1 MLIDFLRLGL
11 TLFAIGGLLAGL
23 SIAID
28 NVQLVKWAVI
38 LLLIGGAVFVG
49 SVILMIWTRPDATE
63 KEILFYGMS
72 VLRVRRY

>member
-1 MLIDFLRLGL
+1 MLIDFLKLGL

-28 NVQLVKWAVI
+28 NVQLVRWAVI
-38 LLLIGGAVFVG
+38 LILIGGAVFIG
-49 SVILMIWTRPDATE
+49 TAILMIWTRPDATE
-63 KEILFYGMS
+63 KEILLYGMS

>member
-1 MLIDFLRLGL
+1 MLIDFLKLGL

-28 NVQLVKWAVI
+28 NVQLVRWAVI
-38 LLLIGGAVFVG
+38 LILIGGAVFIG
-49 SVILMIWTRPDATE
+49 TAIIMIWTRPDNTE
-63 KEILFYGMS
+63 KGILLYGMS

>member
-1 MLIDFLRLGL
+1 MLIDFLKLGL

-28 NVQLVKWAVI
+28 NVQLVRWAVI
-38 LLLIGGAVFVG
+38 LILIGGAVFIG
-49 SVILMIWTRPDATE
+49 TAIIMIWTRPDNTE
-63 KEILFYGMS
+63 KEIFLYGMS

>member
-1 MLIDFLRLGL
+1 MLIDFLKLGL

-28 NVQLVKWAVI
+28 NVQLIRWAVI
-38 LLLIGGAVFVG
+38 LILIGGAVFIG
-49 SVILMIWTRPDATE
+49 TAILMIWTRPDNTE
-63 KEILFYGMS
+63 KEILLYGMS

>member
-1 MLIDFLRLGL
+1 MLIDFLKLGL

-28 NVQLVKWAVI
+28 NVQLVRWAVI
-38 LLLIGGAVFVG
+38 LILIGGAVFIG
-49 SVILMIWTRPDATE
+49 TAILMIWTRPDNTE
-63 KEILFYGMS
+63 KEILLYGMS

>member
-1 MLIDFLRLGL
+1 MLIDFLKLGL

-28 NVQLVKWAVI
+28 NVQLVRWAVI
-38 LLLIGGAVFVG
+38 LILIGGAVFIG
-49 SVILMIWTRPDATE
+49 SALLMIWTRPDNTE
-63 KEILFYGMS
+63 KEIFLYGMS

>member
-1 MLIDFLRLGL
+1 MLIDFLKLGL

-28 NVQLVKWAVI
+28 NVQLVRWAVI
-38 LLLIGGAVFVG
+38 LILIGGAVFIG
-49 SVILMIWTRPDATE
+49 SAILMIWTRPDNTE
-63 KEILFYGMS
+63 KEILLYGMS

>member
-1 MLIDFLRLGL
+1 MLIDFLKLGL

-28 NVQLVKWAVI
+28 NVQLVRWAVI
-38 LLLIGGAVFVG
+38 LILIGGAVFIG
-49 SVILMIWTRPDATE
+49 TAIIMIWTRPDNTE
-63 KEILFYGMS
+63 KEILLYGMS

>member
-1 MLIDFLRLGL
+1 MLIEFLKLGL

-28 NVQLVKWAVI
+28 NVQLVRWAVI
-38 LLLIGGAVFVG
+38 LILIGGAVFIG
-49 SVILMIWTRPDATE
+49 SALMMIWTRPDNTE
-63 KEILFYGMS
+63 KEIFLYGMS